1 MAWIRE
7 SGRTGDAPSAAT
19 PKASPGG
26 LELHFP
32 RERTKLVL
40 PWLEIEDAFLESG
53 EGKDDVARRGL
64 DERSELL
71 QSFSIGKSTAWDYL
85 RVLRN
90 ILQQIRRNSQSGLT
104 QAPFQIFWR

>member
-1 MAWIRE
+1 MTWSRE

-53 EGKDDVARRGL
+53 ESEDDVARRGL
-64 DERSELL
+64 DERSKPF
-71 QSFSIGKSTAWDYL
+71 QSFSIGKATSRACL
-85 RVLRN
+85 RVLRK
-90 ILQQIRRNSQSGLT
+90 IRQQIGRNSQSGLM